1 MRVAVLEVRA
11 CLVHVHTAAVIHMGS
26 CVASPRT
33 PAPTCVL
40 PPTPLPCT
48 APHLAATTLLLPS
61 PAPPFPWLPPPQGHT
76 DIIYSMALAGDCV
89 VTGGGG
95 DDPTGESDKG
105 LTLGHSCFP
114 GCGKCGTDVLI
125 VLHPRSSS
133 VGPDCG
139 QEVQS
144 HNGGERQGAPGECRQ
159 QNEGM
164 GPFPFQGLALMIAP
178 CMLCAGP
185 HWGHLWASCS
195 RPRMT

>member
-11 CLVHVHTAAVIHMGS
+11 CLVHVHTTAVIHMGS

-105 LTLGHSCFP
+105 LTLGHPCFPEGHPCFP
-114 GCGKCGTDVLI
+114 GCGKYGTDVLI
-125 VLHPRSSS
+125 VLHPHSSS

-139 QEVQS
+139 EEVQNN
-144 HNGGERQGAPGECRQ
+144 HGGERRQKGWPGQDC
-159 QNEGM
+159 
-164 GPFPFQGLALMIAP
+164 
-178 CMLCAGP
+178 
-185 HWGHLWASCS
+185 
-195 RPRMT
+195 